1 MLQVKRYL
9 RIIRDVQD
17 KIQTGDRKCDLK
29 SSLRSYMSDIPEA
42 LVEILINEIWEFNHY
57 EQAISQLE
65 SEHIQ
70 RLEDSAMDR
79 KHGDM

>member
-1 MLQVKRYL
+1 MRFNP
-9 RIIRDVQD
+9 IDVERQCEE
-17 KIQTGDRKCDLK
+17 IAADLE

-57 EQAISQLE
+57 EQAIRNLE